1 MALIKC
7 SNCGKKYSNLLSV
20 CKHCKYK
27 ITKVNEKG
35 INEEKTY
42 KNKDNVTQSKIIRKQ
57 TLIWVILIVLAIV
70 VIRKRYQ
77 EKKAMEPRT
86 KEYEKNLEYII
97 KLNNE
102 NKKFI
107 EEADRISK
115 EWKEQDEKMK
125 EEMERID
132 KELDESVKILNNI
145 KQ

>member
-1 MALIKC
+1 MKLLEPKLSILDETDSGLDIDAL
-7 SNCGKKYSNLLSV
+7 
-20 CKHCKYK
+20 K
-27 ITKVNEKG
+27 IVANGVNS
-35 INEEKTY
+35 Y